1 MSKRYILVKVISEKP
16 VSKDQFGS
24 AVIDSVRR
32 NFGEIGLSRID
43 PKVVRYDGTISRAI
57 VACRASAATE
67 LQAAVA
73 LISEASGTPIAPMVV
88 GVSGTIKALRKRRPR

>member
-1 MSKRYILVKVISEKP
+1 MSKRYLLVKVVSERP
-16 VSKDQFGS
+16 VSKEQFGG

-43 PKVVRYDGTISRAI
+43 PKVVRYDGTRSRAI

-73 LISEASGTPIAPMVV
+73 LISEATGMPIIPLVV
-88 GVSGTIKALRKRRPR
+88 GVSGTIKALGKRRLR